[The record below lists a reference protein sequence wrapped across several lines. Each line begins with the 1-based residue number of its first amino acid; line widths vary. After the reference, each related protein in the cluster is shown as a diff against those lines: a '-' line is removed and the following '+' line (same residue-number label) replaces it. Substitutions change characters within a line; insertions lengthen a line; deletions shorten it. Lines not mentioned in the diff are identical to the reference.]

1 MSVNKV
7 ILVGNLGKDPELRY
21 TPSGAAVATF
31 SIATT
36 ERYKDRDGNRQE
48 KTEWHN
54 IVAWRQLAEICG
66 KYLHKG
72 KQVYIEGKIQ
82 TRSYD
87 DRDGNKR
94 YITEIVADQMQ
105 MLGGRDD
112 QGSGGGYGGGQQA
125 GNYGGGKD
133 YNQSPQPAPQ
143 NNAGGYGGG
152 QPKGGQ
158 PQGGQP
164 QGGQPQG
171 GQKSGGGFN
180 EPAFNPDDEIPF

>member
-87 DRDGNKR
+87 DRDGNKK

-105 MLGGRDD
+105 MLGSKDD
-112 QGSGGGYGGGQQA
+112 NQGDSYGGQQRSSSPGSSGHEAPGKPQANYA
-125 GNYGGGKD
+125 GQQSRPTPSSSNFEEPT
-133 YNQSPQPAPQ
+133 YND
-143 NNAGGYGGG
+143 
-152 QPKGGQ
+152 
-158 PQGGQP
+158 
-164 QGGQPQG
+164 
-171 GQKSGGGFN
+171 
-180 EPAFNPDDEIPF
+180 DDEIPF

>member
-21 TPSGAAVATF
+21 TPSGTAVATF
-31 SIATT
+31 SLATT
-36 ERYKDRDGNRQE
+36 ERYKDREGQKQE

-66 KYLHKG
+66 KFLHKG
-72 KQVYIEGKIQ
+72 KQIYIEGKIQ

-94 YITEIVADQMQ
+94 YITEIVVDQMQ
-105 MLGGRDD
+105 MLGSKDD
-112 QGSGGGYGGGQQA
+112 GQQGGGGYGGQQDSGA
-125 GNYGGGKD
+125 S
-133 YNQSPQPAPQ
+133 QR
-143 NNAGGYGGG
+143 GG
-152 QPKGGQ
+152 Q
-158 PQGGQP
+158 
-164 QGGQPQG
+164 
-171 GQKSGGGFN
+171 QKSGGGASKDDFE

>member
-21 TPSGAAVATF
+21 TAAGTAVATF
-31 SIATT
+31 SLATS
-36 ERYKDRDGNRQE
+36 ERFKGRDGQMQD

-66 KYLHKG
+66 KFLHKG

-105 MLGGRDD
+105 MLGRAGEE
-112 QGSGGGYGGGQQA
+112 GGGGY
-125 GNYGGGKD
+125 
-133 YNQSPQPAPQ
+133 QPRESRPSEGRSESQ
-143 NNAGGYGGG
+143 RT
-152 QPKGGQ
+152 
-158 PQGGQP
+158 
-164 QGGQPQG
+164 
-171 GQKSGGGFN
+171 
-180 EPAFNPDDEIPF
+180 PAYEDFADPPFNPDDDIPF

>member
-21 TPSGAAVATF
+21 TPSGTAVATF
-31 SIATT
+31 SLATT

-66 KYLHKG
+66 KFLHKG

-82 TRSYD
+82 NRSYD

-105 MLGGRDD
+105 MLGSRDD
-112 QGSGGGYGGGQQA
+112 NQGGGGQGYGQGAVSSGGGQSYNQGAQNYNQGAQSAPAGQQ
-125 GNYGGGKD
+125 K
-133 YNQSPQPAPQ
+133 
-143 NNAGGYGGG
+143 
-152 QPKGGQ
+152 
-158 PQGGQP
+158 
-164 QGGQPQG
+164 
-171 GQKSGGGFN
+171 GGGFE
-180 EPAFNPDDEIPF
+180 EPVFNPDDEIPF

>member
-31 SIATT
+31 SLATT
-36 ERYKDRDGNRQE
+36 NPFKDREGNRA
-48 KTEWHN
+48 TEWHN

-72 KQVYIEGKIQ
+72 KQVYIEGRIQ

-105 MLGGRDD
+105 MLGSKDD
-112 QGSGGGYGGGQQA
+112 QGGGFGGGQQA
-125 GNYGGGKD
+125 GGGYEGQQQGGGQNF
-133 YNQSPQPAPQ
+133 NQGGQ
-143 NNAGGYGGG
+143 GGYGGG
-152 QPKGGQ
+152 QPQGGHGGQQPQQPSQGTQ
-158 PQGGQP
+158 PQGG
-164 QGGQPQG
+164 
-171 GQKSGGGFN
+171 GFS

>member
-31 SIATT
+31 SLATT
-36 ERYKDRDGNRQE
+36 NPFKDKEGNKQ
-48 KTEWHN
+48 TEWHN

-66 KYLHKG
+66 KFLHKG
-72 KQVYIEGKIQ
+72 KQVYIEGRIQ

-105 MLGGRDD
+105 MLGSRDD
-112 QGSGGGYGGGQQA
+112 NQGGGQGYNQGSQGSSRSGGGQS
-125 GNYGGGKD
+125 
-133 YNQSPQPAPQ
+133 YN
-143 NNAGGYGGG
+143 
-152 QPKGGQ
+152 
-158 PQGGQP
+158 QGGQNTSSGKP
-164 QGGQPQG
+164 QE
-171 GQKSGGGFN
+171 SSFE
-180 EPAFNPDDEIPF
+180 EPVFNPDDEIPF

>member
-21 TPSGAAVATF
+21 TPSGAAVVTF
-31 SIATT
+31 SLATT
-36 ERYKDRDGNRQE
+36 ERYKDKDGNRQD

-72 KQVYIEGKIQ
+72 KQIYIEGKIQ

-94 YITEIVADQMQ
+94 YITEIVADQMH
-105 MLGGRDD
+105 MLGSRDE
-112 QGSGGGYGGGQQA
+112 QAGGQSGGGYGGGQR
-125 GNYGGGKD
+125 
-133 YNQSPQPAPQ
+133 
-143 NNAGGYGGG
+143 AGGYAG
-152 QPKGGQ
+152 
-158 PQGGQP
+158 QGGASSGKG
-164 QGGQPQG
+164 QGASPA
-171 GQKSGGGFN
+171 GGFE
-180 EPAFNPDDEIPF
+180 EPVFNPDDEIPF

>member
-21 TPSGAAVATF
+21 TPSGTAVATF
-31 SIATT
+31 SLATT
-36 ERYKDRDGNRQE
+36 ERYKDRDGQRQE

-66 KYLHKG
+66 KFLHKG
-72 KQVYIEGKIQ
+72 KQGYIEGKIQ

-94 YITEIVADQMQ
+94 YITEIVVDQMQ
-105 MLGGRDD
+105 MLGTKDD
-112 QGSGGGYGGGQQA
+112 SQGGGYGGQQDRGNTSSQRGGQQ
-125 GNYGGGKD
+125 
-133 YNQSPQPAPQ
+133 P
-143 NNAGGYGGG
+143 
-152 QPKGGQ
+152 
-158 PQGGQP
+158 
-164 QGGQPQG
+164 
-171 GQKSGGGFN
+171 SGGSSSKDDFE

>member
-31 SIATT
+31 SMATT
-36 ERYKDRDGNRQE
+36 ERYKDKDGNRQD

-72 KQVYIEGKIQ
+72 KQIYIEGKIQ

-105 MLGGRDD
+105 MLGSRDD
-112 QGSGGGYGGGQQA
+112 QGGGQSGGGYGGGQ
-125 GNYGGGKD
+125 G
-133 YNQSPQPAPQ
+133 SS
-143 NNAGGYGGG
+143 
-152 QPKGGQ
+152 
-158 PQGGQP
+158 QGGQP
-164 QGGQPQG
+164 GSAGGKSQGGSQ
-171 GQKSGGGFN
+171 GGGFE
-180 EPAFNPDDEIPF
+180 EPVFNPDDEIPF